1 MLLGTGAGAA
11 VTGLLYRGRSAI
23 DRAKIEDLLRIERT
37 LRAEQQALQ
46 QRIEALAVE
55 LAGLATRRDAERE
68 SVERERATLVNV
80 RADLEKSFAQLSS
93 EALKNNASSF
103 LQLAQQSLGTFQERA
118 SGEFEKRQTAID
130 ATLKPVGEYM
140 KKLEEQVSQLE
151 KLRVGAYSELRA
163 QVGNLLDSQ
172 QQMLKSS
179 EQLRNETTKLSTSL
193 RASSVRGRWGELQLR
208 NVIEL
213 AGMSSHC
220 DFTEQTTFTND
231 EGGVQRPDVV
241 VRLPRG
247 NSIVVDAK
255 APLSAY
261 LDAADAQSDDDRVRY
276 LRMHAKQLR
285 EHCTTLSR
293 KSYWQQFDQSPEF
306 VVLFLPGEMFFS
318 AALEQD
324 RELLEWSLE
333 QNIILSTPTT
343 LIALLRAV
351 AQGWREAALEQNAR
365 EVSDIGRKLYESLSS
380 MTSHINKLQHSLN
393 GSINAYNGFVGSLE
407 RNVLPKARKF
417 RDLKVVAENVAEPAV
432 HLLDQTP
439 RTLVALDVNEQLGL
453 EQLTD

>member
-1 MLLGTGAGAA
+1 
-11 VTGLLYRGRSAI
+11 
-23 DRAKIEDLLRIERT
+23 
-37 LRAEQQALQ
+37 
-46 QRIEALAVE
+46 
-55 LAGLATRRDAERE
+55 
-68 SVERERATLVNV
+68 
-80 RADLEKSFAQLSS
+80 LSS
-93 EALKNNASSF
+93 KALENNALSF
-103 LQLAQQSLGTFQERA
+103 LRLAQQSLGAFQERA
-118 SGEFEKRQTAID
+118 SGELEKRQTAID
-130 ATLKPVGEYM
+130 ATLKPVSDHM
-140 KKLEEQVSQLE
+140 RKLEEHVAQLE
-151 KLRVGAYSELRA
+151 KQRGLAYGELRA
-163 QVGNLLDSQ
+163 QVAHLLESQ

-193 RASSVRGRWGELQLR
+193 RSSSVRGRWGELQLR

-220 DFTEQTTFTND
+220 DFTEQATFTT
-231 EGGVQRPDVV
+231 ESGAVQRPDVI

-261 LDAADAQSDDDRVRY
+261 LDAVDAPSDDERTRC

-285 EHCTTLSR
+285 DHCTALSR

-365 EVSDIGRKLYESLSS
+365 EVSELGRQLYESLAK
-380 MTSHINKLQHSLN
+380 MTAHINKLQKSLT
-393 GSINAYNGFVGSLE
+393 GSIEAYNAFVGSLE
-407 RNVLPKARKF
+407 SRVLPRARKF
-417 RDLKVVAENVAEPAV
+417 RELKVIAENVAEPAA
-432 HLLDQTP
+432 QMIEQSP
-439 RTLVALDVNEQLGL
+439 RLFAALEVGEELG
-453 EQLTD
+453 

>member
-1 MLLGTGAGAA
+1 MLDAHTIDSLLLGAA
-11 VTGLLYRGRSAI
+11 LGSGLTAWLCLT
-23 DRAKIEDLLRIERT
+23 RA
-37 LRAEQQALQ
+37 AAAQQLQ
-46 QRIEALAVE
+46 RQRIETMTGE
-55 LAGLATRRDAERE
+55 IAGLNARRDAELA
-68 SVERERATLVNV
+68 SVERERTTLANLRV
-80 RADLEKSFAQLSS
+80 DLEKSFAQLSS
-93 EALKNNASSF
+93 DALKNNASSF
-103 LQLAQQSLGTFQERA
+103 LQLAEASLGKFQEQA
-118 SGEFEKRQTAID
+118 SGEFAKRHIAMD
-130 ATLKPVGEYM
+130 ATLKPVGEHI
-140 KKLEEQVSQLE
+140 KKLEEQVTQLE
-151 KLRVGAYSELRA
+151 LKRSTAYGELRA
-163 QVGNLLDSQ
+163 QVGSLLESQ
-172 QQMLKSS
+172 QQMMKSS

-220 DFTEQTTFTND
+220 DFQEQTTYTND
-231 EGGVQRPDVV
+231 ANGVQRPDVV

-261 LDAADAQSDDDRVRY
+261 LDAADAQSEDERVRL

-285 EHCTTLSR
+285 DHCTALSR
-293 KSYWQQFDQSPEF
+293 KSYWQQFEQSPEF
-306 VVLFLPGEMFFS
+306 VVMFLPGEMFFS

-324 RELLEWSLE
+324 HDLLEWSLG

-365 EVSDIGRKLYESLSS
+365 EVSEIGRKLYESLST
-380 MTSHINKLQHSLN
+380 MTGYIKKLHGSLN
-393 GSINAYNGFVGSLE
+393 GSINAYNDFVGSLE

-417 RDLKVVAENVAEPAV
+417 RDLKVIAEHAPEPTV
-432 HLLDQTP
+432 NLIDHMP
-439 RTLVALDVNEQLGL
+439 RTLVALDSGEQLDLG
-453 EQLTD
+453 

>member
-1 MLLGTGAGAA
+1 MLTDTSIFAFLAGVGAGVIGMGWATHA
-11 VTGLLYRGRSAI
+11 RTAL
-23 DRAKIEDLLRIERT
+23 DRAEIASLK
-37 LRAEQQALQ
+37 A
-46 QRIEALAVE
+46 
-55 LAGLATRRDAERE
+55 RRDAEK
-68 SVERERATLVNV
+68 N
-80 RADLEKSFAQLSS
+80 FAQLSS
-93 EALKNNASSF
+93 EALDNNASSF
-103 LQLAQQSLGTFQERA
+103 LRLAQQSLGAFQERA
-118 SGEFEKRQTAID
+118 SGDLEKRQTAID
-130 ATLKPVGEYM
+130 ATLKPVSDHM
-140 KKLEEQVSQLE
+140 RKLEEQVAQLE
-151 KLRVGAYSELRA
+151 KQRGIAYGELRA
-163 QVGNLLDSQ
+163 QVGNLLESQ

-193 RASSVRGRWGELQLR
+193 RSSSVRGRWGELQLR

-220 DFTEQTTFTND
+220 DFTEQTTFTT
-231 EGGVQRPDVV
+231 ESGAVQRPDVI

-261 LDAADAQSDDDRVRY
+261 LDAVDAGSDDERMRY
-276 LRMHAKQLR
+276 LRLHAKQLR
-285 EHCTTLSR
+285 DHCTGLSR

-324 RELLEWSLE
+324 RDLLEWSLE

-365 EVSDIGRKLYESLSS
+365 EVSELGRQLYESLAK
-380 MTSHINKLQHSLN
+380 MTSHINKLQKSLS
-393 GSINAYNGFVGSLE
+393 GSVDAYNAFVGSLE
-407 RNVLPKARKF
+407 SRVLPRARKF
-417 RDLKVVAENVAEPAV
+417 RDLKVIAENVAEPVA
-432 HLLDQTP
+432 QMIEPSP
-439 RTLVALDVNEQLGL
+439 RLFAALEAGEEL
-453 EQLTD
+453 EEASVPST